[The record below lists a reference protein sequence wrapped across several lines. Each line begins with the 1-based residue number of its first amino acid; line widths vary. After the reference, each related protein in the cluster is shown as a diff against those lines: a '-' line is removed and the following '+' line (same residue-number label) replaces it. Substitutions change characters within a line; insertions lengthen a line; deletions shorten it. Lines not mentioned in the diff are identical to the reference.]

1 MKLRRVAVGAV
12 LVTIAL
18 SGCGGSSSTS
28 SSSTAKATTA
38 ASGTESES
46 GAVALPP
53 RTPAALRGVHGGVL
67 RAGDLAGY
75 VPRGY
80 SPPATS
86 AQSWV
91 AEFPPA
97 QRAPEAARLKAT
109 GFVAGI
115 SEHLAPTNGG
125 GEAISVV
132 ERFRSAAGATG
143 EVAAQLKQ
151 AVGRHENAFAVTG
164 IPGARAWGFDGK
176 PPDANV
182 AFAVGPYYYL
192 VGFGSSGVGAP
203 THAQLIAAAQRLYG
217 RVRG

>member
-1 MKLRRVAVGAV
+1 MKLRPVAVGAV
-12 LVTIAL
+12 LITVAL
-18 SGCGGSSSTS
+18 CGCGGSSSSS

-38 ASGTESES
+38 ATETGS

-67 RAGDLAGY
+67 RAGDLTGY
-75 VPRGY
+75 VPQGY

-115 SEHLAPTNGG
+115 SEHLAPTSGG

-132 ERFRSAAGATG
+132 EQFRSGAAATG
-143 EVAAQLKQ
+143 EVSAQLNQ
-151 AVGRHENAFAVTG
+151 ALGRHESAFAVTD
-164 IPGARAWGFDGK
+164 IPGARAWGIGK
-176 PPDANV
+176 PTPDANV

-203 THAQLIAAAQRLYG
+203 THAQLVTAAQRLYS

>member
-1 MKLRRVAVGAV
+1 MKLRPVAVGAF

-18 SGCGGSSSTS
+18 AGCGGSSSTS
-28 SSSTAKATTA
+28 STSTSSATTA
-38 ASGTESES
+38 GSATQS

-53 RTPAALRGVHGGVL
+53 RTPAALRGVHGAVL
-67 RAGDLAGY
+67 RAADLAGF
-75 VPRGY
+75 VPSGY
-80 SPPATS
+80 SPPATT

-115 SEHLAPTNGG
+115 SEHLSPTKGA

-132 ERFRSAAGATG
+132 EQFRSAGGAAG
-143 EVAAQLKQ
+143 EVAAQSKQ
-151 AVGRHENAFAVTG
+151 ARSRGESAFAVTG
-164 IPGARAWGFDGK
+164 IPGARAWGIGK
-176 PPDANV
+176 PTPDANV

-203 THAQLIAAAQRLYG
+203 THAQLITAAQRLYS

>member
-1 MKLRRVAVGAV
+1 MQPRPVAVGAV
-12 LVTIAL
+12 LVMVAL
-18 SGCGGSSSTS
+18 SGCGGGSGASSSGT
-28 SSSTAKATTA
+28 TKATTA
-38 ASGTESES
+38 ASGTQS

-53 RTPAALRGVHGGVL
+53 RTPAALRGVPGGVL
-67 RAGDLAGY
+67 RAGDLAGF

-86 AQSWV
+86 AQGWV

-115 SEHLAPTNGG
+115 NEHLAPTNGG

-132 ERFRSAAGATG
+132 EQFRSAAGATG
-143 EVAAQLKQ
+143 EVAAQSKQ
-151 AVGRHENAFAVTG
+151 ARSRGESAFAVAG
-164 IPGARAWGFDGK
+164 IPGALAWGFGK

-203 THAQLIAAAQRLYG
+203 THAQLIAAAQRLYS

>member
-1 MKLRRVAVGAV
+1 MQLRPVAVGAV

-28 SSSTAKATTA
+28 SSSAVKATTA
-38 ASGTESES
+38 TTETGS

-67 RAGDLAGY
+67 RAGDLAGF
-75 VPRGY
+75 VPQGY

-86 AQSWV
+86 AQSWA

-115 SEHLAPTNGG
+115 NEHLAPTNGG
-125 GEAISVV
+125 AGEAISVV
-132 ERFRSAAGATG
+132 EQFRSAKGATA
-143 EVAAQLKQ
+143 EVAAQVKQ
-151 AVGRHENAFAVTG
+151 ARGRRESAFAVAG
-164 IPGARAWGFDGK
+164 IPGARGWAFSQSSM
-176 PPDANV
+176 PDANI

-192 VGFGSSGVGAP
+192 VGFGTSVASAP
-203 THAQLIAAAQRLYG
+203 THAQLTTAAQRLYS

>member
-1 MKLRRVAVGAV
+1 MKLRAVPVGAV

-18 SGCGGSSSTS
+18 SGCGSSGTSSTQ
-28 SSSTAKATTA
+28 TTTTA
-38 ASGTESES
+38 ATVSGGGSAGGT
-46 GAVALPP
+46 LPP
-53 RTPAALRGVHGGVL
+53 GTPAALRGVHGGVL
-67 RAGDLAGY
+67 RTGDLAGF

-80 SPPATS
+80 RPPSTS

-91 AEFPPA
+91 AEYPPA
-97 QRAPEAARLKAT
+97 LRAPEAARLKAS

-115 SEHLAPTNGG
+115 SEQLAPTQGG

-132 ERFRSAAGATG
+132 EQFRSAKAAKG
-143 EVAAQLKQ
+143 EVAAQLGQ
-151 AVGRHENAFAVTG
+151 ARGRGETAFPVTG
-164 IPGARAWGFDGK
+164 IPGARGWGVGT
-176 PPDANV
+176 PTPDANI

-203 THAQLIAAAQRLYG
+203 THAQLTIAAQRLYG

>member
-1 MKLRRVAVGAV
+1 MKLRPVAVGAV
-12 LVTIAL
+12 LITIAL

-38 ASGTESES
+38 AGGTQS
-46 GAVALPP
+46 GAIALPP

-67 RAGDLAGY
+67 RAGDFAGF
-75 VPRGY
+75 VPREY

-115 SEHLAPTNGG
+115 NEHLAPTNSG

-132 ERFRSAAGATG
+132 EQFRSAAGAAG
-143 EVAAQLKQ
+143 EVAAQSKQ
-151 AVGRHENAFAVTG
+151 AHSRGESAFAVTG
-164 IPGARAWGFDGK
+164 IPGAAAWGFSGK

-203 THAQLIAAAQRLYG
+203 THAQLIAAAQRLYS

>member
-1 MKLRRVAVGAV
+1 MKLRPVAVGAV
-12 LVTIAL
+12 LVTVAL

-28 SSSTAKATTA
+28 SSSTARATTA
-38 ASGTESES
+38 ASGTGS

-67 RAGDLAGY
+67 RAGDLTGF

-97 QRAPEAARLKAT
+97 QRAPEAARLKAL
-109 GFVAGI
+109 GFLAAI
-115 SEHLAPTNGG
+115 NEHLAPTNGG

-132 ERFRSAAGATG
+132 EQFRSAGGAAG
-143 EVAAQLKQ
+143 EVAAQSKQ
-151 AVGRHENAFAVTG
+151 ARSRGESAFAVAG
-164 IPGARAWGFDGK
+164 IPGALGWGFDK
-176 PPDANV
+176 PPPDANV
-182 AFAVGPYYYL
+182 AFAVGTYYYL

-203 THAQLIAAAQRLYG
+203 THAQLITAAQRLYS

>member
-1 MKLRRVAVGAV
+1 
-12 LVTIAL
+12 
-18 SGCGGSSSTS
+18 
-28 SSSTAKATTA
+28 
-38 ASGTESES
+38 
-46 GAVALPP
+46 
-53 RTPAALRGVHGGVL
+53 VL
-67 RAGDLAGY
+67 RAGDLAGF

-109 GFVAGI
+109 GFTAGI

-132 ERFRSAAGATG
+132 EQFRSAGGAAA
-143 EVAAQLKQ
+143 EVAAHSKQ
-151 AVGRHENAFAVTG
+151 ARSRGETAFAVTG
-164 IPGARAWGFDGK
+164 IPAARGWGFDK
-176 PPDANV
+176 PPADANV
-182 AFAVGPYYYL
+182 AFAIGPYYYL

-203 THAQLIAAAQRLYG
+203 THAQLVSAAQRLYS